1 MNNSSKREDHMT
13 QGQVTGM
20 LGIRDVQTGMD
31 EEKGC
36 ELKGTR

>member
-1 MNNSSKREDHMT
+1 MNSSSKQEDHMT

-20 LGIRDVQTGMD
+20 LGIRDVETGTD
-31 EEKGC
+31 EEKVC